1 MSVHNLCALKA
12 EQSREYS
19 GRPPA
24 QQTAFHHRVRDRR
37 AVGGKVPQSIPITD
51 IGGHNIAAGV
61 TIEHQKH
68 PPGKPSRQGF
78 CSNEALPSLLL
89 LAKYSSPHL

>member
-1 MSVHNLCALKA
+1 
-12 EQSREYS
+12 
-19 GRPPA
+19 
-24 QQTAFHHRVRDRR
+24 
-37 AVGGKVPQSIPITD
+37 VPQSIPITD

-89 LAKYSSPHL
+89 LAKYSSSHL